1 MLSLLIDILPLMV
14 AAASN
19 PAVITVVVLL
29 LTASERPLPRAIAFV
44 AGFAVVLVALGI
56 AGLLLFRSSRETFG
70 TGGALFAWLDI
81 VLGVVMLTGAA
92 ITYLRRNAA
101 TGGADRL
108 LGRVSPAAF
117 VGVGAVFMVTNTS
130 AIVAYLPLL
139 REIAIAPVSH
149 AERVVALALSDIV
162 IVAPIALSRPDPARG
177 AEELRARPRRDSA
190 LPRSLRLPD
199 RDRGV
204 RRDRW
209 LPAHPR
215 PDPAV
220 TK

>member
-101 TGGADRL
+101 AGGADRL

-162 IVAPIALSRPDPARG
+162 IVAPIAAPVLIRLA
-177 AEELRARPRRDSA
+177 A
-190 LPRSLRLPD
+190 PRSSERALGAIRRFLDRFGYLIAIAVFGGIGGFLLIRGLIRL
-199 RDRGV
+199 
-204 RRDRW
+204 
-209 LPAHPR
+209 
-215 PDPAV
+215 
-220 TK
+220 